1 MIIPAKGDLLRARAE
16 ALVNAV
22 NTVGVMGKGIAR
34 QFKRTYPAMFSAY
47 HAACAVK
54 EVTPGRMHVFNLGA
68 AANPPRWIINF
79 PTKRHW
85 RDASLIEDID
95 SGLSDLVRVVSE
107 LDIKSIA
114 IPPLGC
120 GLGGL
125 PWPAVRTRI
134 EASFAPLPNVEVL
147 LFSPIN

>member
-22 NTVGVMGKGIAR
+22 NTVGVMGKGIAL
-34 QFKRTYPAMFSAY
+34 QFKQTYPAMFSAY
-47 HAACAVK
+47 HAACSVK
-54 EVTPGRMHVFNLGA
+54 EVMPGRMHVFDIGA
-68 AANPPRWIINF
+68 ASNPPRWIINF

-95 SGLSDLVRVVSE
+95 SGLSDLARVVRE

-134 EASFAPLPNVEVL
+134 ETAFAPLPDVEVL